1 MVSFILMSLP
11 RLVPA
16 LVCWFSWVVLA
27 SCLNV
32 GSESASADPMPPGP
46 AQTRP
51 LTPEEALRCF
61 KTPDDLRLD
70 LVLHEPTVRQPVHL
84 SFDERGR
91 LWVVQYLQYP
101 HPAGLKMLSRD
112 GVWRVVY
119 DQVPPP
125 PPRHFRGADR
135 ITIHEDADGD
145 GVFETHKVFV
155 EGLNLTTAT
164 ARGRG
169 GVWVLNPPYLL
180 FYPDRDG
187 DDVPDGDPEV
197 HLSGFGLEDSHSV
210 VNSLC
215 WGPDGWLYAAQ
226 GSTVS
231 ASVRK
236 PGSQEPPVNSM
247 GQLIWRYH
255 PEKRRYEIFAEGGGN
270 AFGVEIDHLGRV
282 FSGHN
287 GGDTRGFHYV
297 QGGYSLK
304 GFAKHGPLSN
314 PYAFG
319 YFGAM
324 RHNATPR
331 FTHTFTFYDGTAL
344 PERYRDLLFGVSP
357 VLRHVVMS
365 ERKPDGSTFQTQ
377 DIGYAVTTD
386 DPWFMPVDI
395 KHGPDGALYIADW
408 YDNRAAHGQHY
419 EGNIHRDSGRVY
431 RLTGRE
437 ARPAKAP
444 DLGRMPTDEL
454 VRLLGHPNRWHRQTA
469 LRLLGD
475 RKDASAIPLCEK
487 LLHAD
492 PEVASLNGLWG
503 LYQCG
508 GWSEARGVDL
518 LRHRH
523 PHVRAW
529 AVRLL
534 CDDGHL
540 SDETASHLR
549 QLATTESAPVVRSQL
564 ACSARRLPASQAL
577 PVIRALLEHAEDGN
591 DPHIPLLLWWALE
604 AKLTQNPQQALALFE
619 KSEVWNLPLV
629 REHILERLMR
639 RFASTGKRK
648 DLETC
653 ARLLKLS
660 PSGEHTRILLSGF
673 ETAFLGRTLPDLP
686 RELADALA
694 AYGKHSLILG
704 LRQKRPEAIEEA
716 LRIVT
721 DDRTERSKQ
730 VQYVQVLGETAPP
743 QALPVLLKL
752 ATSSPD
758 TPLRTAALTAL
769 QRYDD
774 PAIAP
779 AVLAALPQMSDELRG
794 PALSLLGSRPPWA
807 RLVLEA
813 VEAGRLE
820 KRLVPV
826 EFARRLL
833 LTRDEMLQARIHA
846 IWGDLEPAAPEAIR
860 RELDKLTGIVT
871 SGSGI
876 PKHGRD
882 LFRQHCGKCH
892 MFFGEGGKVGP
903 DLTSYNRSDL
913 PNLLLNI
920 VHPSAE
926 IREGYVTYVILTK
939 DGRTLVGCLAD
950 QDAASVVLRSDEG
963 TETVVARD
971 DIEVMESRKT
981 SLMPEGLLKPLT
993 EQQIRDLIAYLRISQ
1008 PLIDK

>member
-1 MVSFILMSLP
+1 MSLP
-11 RLVPA
+11 RFLPA
-16 LVCWFSWVVLA
+16 LIWGILWLGI
-27 SCLNV
+27 V
-32 GSESASADPMPPGP
+32 GDTRIGSASADPEPAKPTEPP
-46 AQTRP
+46 P
-51 LTPEEALRCF
+51 LSPQEALRHF
-61 KTPDDLRLD
+61 KTPEDLRLD
-70 LVLHEPTVRQPVHL
+70 LVLHEPTVRQPVQL

-91 LWVVQYLQYP
+91 LWVVQYIQYP
-101 HPAGLKMLSRD
+101 YPAGLKMLSRD

-145 GVFETHKVFV
+145 GTYETHKVFV
-155 EGLNLTTAT
+155 EGLNLTTAA

-180 FYPDRDG
+180 FYPDRDS

-236 PGSQEPPVNSM
+236 PGSKEPPVTSM

-297 QGGYSLK
+297 QGGYYLK

-314 PYAFG
+314 PFAFG

-324 RHNATPR
+324 RHNTTPR
-331 FTHTFTFYDGTAL
+331 FTHTFAFYDGTGL
-344 PERYRDLLFGVSP
+344 PDRYRDVLFGVSP

-365 ERKPDGSTFQTQ
+365 ERKPDGSTFQTH
-377 DIGYAVTTD
+377 DIGFAVTTN

-437 ARPAKAP
+437 TRPTKVP
-444 DLGRMPTDEL
+444 DLGQLRTEEL
-454 VRLLGHPNRWHRQTA
+454 VRLLGHANRWHRQTA

-475 RKDASAIPLCEK
+475 RKDAAAIPLCEQ
-487 LLHAD
+487 LLRSDDELTA
-492 PEVASLNGLWG
+492 LGGLWG
-503 LYQCG
+503 LYQSG
-508 GWSEARGVDL
+508 GWTEARGVEL

-523 PHVRAW
+523 SQVRAW

-534 CDDGHL
+534 CDEGRIN
-540 SDETASHLR
+540 DETASHLA
-549 QLATTESAPVVRSQL
+549 QLAVAEREVVVRSQL
-564 ACSARRLPASQAL
+564 ACSARRLPTPQAL
-577 PVIRALLEHAEDGN
+577 PVIRALLAHDEDRT

-604 AKLTQNPQQALALFE
+604 AKITQNPQEVLALFE
-619 KSEVWNLPLV
+619 TSEIWNRPLV
-629 REHILERLMR
+629 QEHMLERLMR
-639 RFASTGKRK
+639 RFAATGTRK
-648 DLETC
+648 DLDCC
-653 ARLLKLS
+653 ARLLQLS
-660 PSGEHTRILLSGF
+660 PGPVATRHLLAGF
-673 ETAFLGRTLPDLP
+673 EAAFLGRTLPDLP

-694 AYGKHSLILG
+694 AYGKHSVVLG
-704 LRQKRPEAIEEA
+704 LRQKRPEAVEEA
-716 LRIVT
+716 LRLIS
-721 DDRTERSKQ
+721 DERGERSKQ
-730 VQYVQVLGETAPP
+730 LQYVQVLGETAPP
-743 QALPVLLKL
+743 QALPTLLKL

-758 TPLRTAALTAL
+758 TALRSAALTSL

-774 PAIAP
+774 PIIGSAI
-779 AVLAALPQMSDELRG
+779 LQALPQMSDDLRG
-794 PALSLLGSRPPWA
+794 PALNLLGSRPAWA
-807 RLVLEA
+807 RSVIDA

-820 KRLVPV
+820 KRLVPI
-826 EFARRLL
+826 EFARRML
-833 LTRDEMLQARIHA
+833 LTRDEALHDRIRRV
-846 IWGDLEPAAPEAIR
+846 WGDLEPAAPQALR
-860 RELDKLTGIVT
+860 LELERLQTVVHN
-871 SGSGI
+871 GSGV
-876 PKHGRD
+876 PKHGRE
-882 LFRQHCGKCH
+882 LFRQQCGKCH
-892 MFFGEGGKVGP
+892 TFFGEGGKVGP
-903 DLTSYNRSDL
+903 DLTSYNRNDL
-913 PNLLLNI
+913 SALLLNI
-920 VHPSAE
+920 VHPNAE

-950 QDAASVVLRSDEG
+950 QDAGAVVLRSDEG
-963 TETVVARD
+963 SEVVVARD
-971 DIEVMESRKT
+971 DIEVMETRKT
-981 SLMPEGLLKPLT
+981 SLMPEGLLKGLT
-993 EQQIRDLIAYLRISQ
+993 EQQVRDLVAYLRISQ